1 MERER
6 PKISVVVP
14 VYNVAAYVEKCLASL
29 AEQTYPNMEVIVV
42 DDASSDGGGELCDGW
57 ADRDPRFQIVHFPE
71 NRGVCA
77 ARNEVVSRASGA
89 YIAFVDSDDYGEPAL
104 LETLY
109 RALAESHADISV
121 CGDDG
126 LGLEAAP
133 AAVYSR
139 EEAVRCMARRSP
151 FLWTAWGKLFPA
163 EAVKSCPFDGRFSYG
178 EDLLFF
184 YQVLQ
189 RVDRIAYVPAP
200 LYHYVFRQGSAV
212 NEGVTEKR
220 CTVLAILD
228 EICGDAA
235 LRRPELADGFR
246 QIAMNT
252 SVRLAMQAVESGM
265 PGDRLS
271 GCLQRFQQHVR
282 RHFTWKAL
290 ALRPGK
296 KDAAAELLLYAST
309 AAFQAAGAVLR
320 RRGTAKE

>member
-77 ARNEVVSRASGA
+77 ARNEGVSRASGA

-109 RALAESHADISV
+109 RALAESQADVSV

-163 EAVKSCPFDGRFSYG
+163 EAVKSCLFDGRFSYG
-178 EDLLFF
+178 
-184 YQVLQ
+184 
-189 RVDRIAYVPAP
+189 
-200 LYHYVFRQGSAV
+200 
-212 NEGVTEKR
+212 
-220 CTVLAILD
+220 
-228 EICGDAA
+228 
-235 LRRPELADGFR
+235 
-246 QIAMNT
+246 
-252 SVRLAMQAVESGM
+252 
-265 PGDRLS
+265 
-271 GCLQRFQQHVR
+271 
-282 RHFTWKAL
+282 
-290 ALRPGK
+290 
-296 KDAAAELLLYAST
+296 
-309 AAFQAAGAVLR
+309 
-320 RRGTAKE
+320 

>member
-1 MERER
+1 
-6 PKISVVVP
+6 
-14 VYNVAAYVEKCLASL
+14 
-29 AEQTYPNMEVIVV
+29 
-42 DDASSDGGGELCDGW
+42 
-57 ADRDPRFQIVHFPE
+57 
-71 NRGVCA
+71 
-77 ARNEVVSRASGA
+77 
-89 YIAFVDSDDYGEPAL
+89 
-104 LETLY
+104 
-109 RALAESHADISV
+109 
-121 CGDDG
+121 
-126 LGLEAAP
+126 
-133 AAVYSR
+133 
-139 EEAVRCMARRSP
+139 MARRSP

-163 EAVKSCPFDGRFSYG
+163 EAVKSCLFDGRFSYG